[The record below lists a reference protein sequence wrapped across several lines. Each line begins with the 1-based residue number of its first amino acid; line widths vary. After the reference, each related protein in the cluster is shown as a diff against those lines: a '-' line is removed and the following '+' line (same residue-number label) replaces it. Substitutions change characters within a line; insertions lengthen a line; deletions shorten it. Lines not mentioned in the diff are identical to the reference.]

1 MMDGEVR
8 DSRESCG
15 ERARGRQRERERER
29 KRKRKKER
37 EREAERERLAH
48 QVDLSQRLQVNH
60 VSVLQ

>member
-37 EREAERERLAH
+37 ERERERLAH